1 MKIAAILSF
10 AQQTVKIEKKK
21 KKKKIIVFLKFMEKE
36 VKQVGSPQDLNWS
49 PKNYLVPYL

>member
-10 AQQTVKIEKKK
+10 AQQTVKIEK

>member
-21 KKKKIIVFLKFMEKE
+21 KKKK
-36 VKQVGSPQDLNWS
+36 
-49 PKNYLVPYL
+49 KNYCFIEIYGKRSQTSR